1 MRIIKVTLFDKTYNI
16 YVVSYMGEEVYVA
29 DFKLEQR
36 IIEAIK
42 NEDYFSNNA
51 SINGKQCKVKDIS
64 NMYYYVLGEI
74 EDVKDDYIPTEQEI
88 IDSIADV
95 WEGNP

>member
-51 SINGKQCKVKDIS
+51 SINGKKCKVKDIS